1 MHNKVSHKSSKPM
14 HAIDEHHGESD
25 SMSEDDAMISSSS
38 DDADKTDPDYFNS
51 NNQTEVEKVPALIGT
66 IESEVLIREDSYD
79 NFLK

>member
-1 MHNKVSHKSSKPM
+1 M

-51 NNQTEVEKVPALIGT
+51 NNQIIPILRLI
-66 IESEVLIREDSYD
+66 SEY
-79 NFLK
+79 